1 LKVTFLVKDWQKSTK
16 KITLKNYNQV
26 ENLYKMLLFIGK
38 KKAMFSVQR
47 QNVFDSQHYQYH
59 DRQ

>member
-1 LKVTFLVKDWQKSTK
+1 VYSG
-16 KITLKNYNQV
+16 KNYNQV
-26 ENLYKMLLFIGK
+26 EKIVQNAFIHRQ

-47 QNVFDSQHYQYH
+47 QNVLDSQHYQYH

>member
-26 ENLYKMLLFIGK
+26 EKIVQNAFIHRQ

-47 QNVFDSQHYQYH
+47 
-59 DRQ
+59 